1 MVYPAR
7 DRAPEEVGAAER
19 SPVKIALV
27 VDWPSIDAPAST
39 VLSEWEWQVTNELM
53 KVAGFKPDIITFA
66 HPIYVKKWNA
76 LFVNGKVGGELLY
89 AATLS
94 REILIEKLKGY
105 DIALTMGQHAMFC
118 LTGETKIDTYR
129 GTHIDS
135 PFVEG
140 LQVVP
145 TYAPGIFA
153 RLAWNERPVV
163 VAAMRKATRR
173 FVDKPR
179 TIYIPE
185 NIPDLYAFSTQHIGD
200 EIVFDVETN
209 RACRITEFSVATS
222 SSCCLYV
229 QLEDRAFQSAWSER
243 DELDIWLWLRFLAD
257 RKDLAWGFHNATY
270 DLTYLD
276 KYVIRPKGHVF
287 DTMLRHHAWQTE
299 LEKSLGFLASMHI
312 PTRAWKHLR
321 TKAKKDFNKASSL

>member
-1 MVYPAR
+1 
-7 DRAPEEVGAAER
+7 
-19 SPVKIALV
+19 VKIALV
-27 VDWPSIDAPAST
+27 VDWPSIDAKDGKPF
-39 VLSEWEWQVTNELM
+39 SEWEWQVTKELM
-53 KVAGFKPDIITFA
+53 EVAGFRPTLVVPAFRAYVAKWPTLFADGKPGG
-66 HPIYVKKWNA
+66 A
-76 LFVNGKVGGELLY
+76 LKTMPGEDRDALL
-89 AATLS
+89 
-94 REILIEKLKGY
+94 EKLKGY
-105 DIALTMGQHAMFC
+105 DIVLTMGQHAMFC

-145 TYAPGIFA
+145 TYAPAIFA

-163 VAAMRKATRR
+163 VAAMRKAKSR
-173 FVDKPR
+173 FEDRPR

-185 NIPDLYAFSTQHIGD
+185 NVADLYAFATKHIGD

-229 QLEDRAFQSAWSER
+229 QLEDRAFRSAWSER
-243 DELDIWLWLRFLAD
+243 DELDIWLWLRFLAE
-257 RKDLAWGFHNATY
+257 RKDIAWGFHNATY

-276 KYVIRPKGHVF
+276 AYAIRPKGPIF
-287 DTMLRHHAWQTE
+287 DTMLRHHAWQPE
-299 LEKSLGFLASMHI
+299 WEKSLGFLASLHI

-321 TKAKKDFNKASSL
+321 TKAKKDFNKAGSV

>member
-1 MVYPAR
+1 
-7 DRAPEEVGAAER
+7 
-19 SPVKIALV
+19 VKIALV
-27 VDWPSIDAPAST
+27 VDWPSIDAKDGKPF
-39 VLSEWEWQVTNELM
+39 SEWEWQVTKELM
-53 KVAGFKPDIITFA
+53 GVAGFKPTLVVPAFRAYVAKWSTLFA
-66 HPIYVKKWNA
+66 EGKPGGALKTMPGEDRDALLKK
-76 LFVNGKVGGELLY
+76 LQ
-89 AATLS
+89 
-94 REILIEKLKGY
+94 GY
-105 DIALTMGQHAMFC
+105 DVVLTMGQHAMFC

-145 TYAPGIFA
+145 TYAPAIFA

-163 VAAMRKATRR
+163 VAAMRKAKSR
-173 FVDKPR
+173 FEDKPR
-179 TIYIPE
+179 IIYIPE
-185 NIPDLYAFSTQHIGD
+185 NVADLYAFATKHIGD

-229 QLEDRAFQSAWSER
+229 QLEDRAFRSAWSER
-243 DELDIWLWLRFLAD
+243 DELDIWLWLRFLAE
-257 RKDLAWGFHNATY
+257 RKDIAWGFHNATY

-276 KYVIRPKGHVF
+276 AYAIRPKGHVF
-287 DTMLRHHAWQTE
+287 DTMLRHHAWQPE
-299 LEKSLGFLASMHI
+299 WEKSLGFLASLHI

-321 TKAKKDFNKASSL
+321 TKAKKDFNKGGSVD

>member
-1 MVYPAR
+1 M
-7 DRAPEEVGAAER
+7 
-19 SPVKIALV
+19 KTALII
-27 VDWPSIDAPAST
+27 DWPSIDAGPNG
-39 VLSEWEWQVTNELM
+39 VMSEWEWQVTQELM
-53 KVAGFKPDIITFA
+53 RLSGFKPDLILPAYNKYAT
-66 HPIYVKKWNA
+66 KWTD
-76 LFVNGKVGGELLY
+76 LFVGNKPGGDLIPS
-89 AATLS
+89 AKAW
-94 REILIEKLKGY
+94 REAIHWQLKGY
-105 DIALTMGQHAMFC
+105 DLALTMGPHAMFC

-135 PFVEG
+135 PYVEG

-145 TYAPGIFA
+145 TYAPTLYA

-163 VAAMRKATRR
+163 VSAMRKAQTR

-179 TIYIPE
+179 TIYLPDSVA
-185 NIPDLYAFSTQHIGD
+185 DLYAFSTQHIGD

-209 RACRITEFSVATS
+209 KACRITEFSLATS

-229 QLEDRAFQSAWSER
+229 QLEDRNFSSVWSEQ
-243 DELDIWLWLRFLAD
+243 DELDIWLWLRFLAQ

-276 KYVIRPKGHVF
+276 KYGIRPRGHVF
-287 DTMLRHHAWQTE
+287 DTMLRHHAWQPE
-299 LEKSLGFLASMHI
+299 WEKSLGFLAALHL

-321 TKAKKDFNKASSL
+321 TQAKKDFNKAGAL